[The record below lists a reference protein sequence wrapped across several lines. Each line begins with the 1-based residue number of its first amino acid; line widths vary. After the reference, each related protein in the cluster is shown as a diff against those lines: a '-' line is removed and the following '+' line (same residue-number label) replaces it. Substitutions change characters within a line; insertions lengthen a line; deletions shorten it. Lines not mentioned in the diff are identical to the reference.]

1 MGKIDVVKIVKI
13 AGLVCTL
20 AGSVASAWA
29 GGEENKKLL
38 EKLVA
43 DRLPKEE

>member
-1 MGKIDVVKIVKI
+1 MEKIDVVKIVKI
-13 AGLVCTL
+13 AGMVFTV
-20 AGSVASAWA
+20 AGTVASAWA

-43 DRLPKEE
+43 DRLPKTE